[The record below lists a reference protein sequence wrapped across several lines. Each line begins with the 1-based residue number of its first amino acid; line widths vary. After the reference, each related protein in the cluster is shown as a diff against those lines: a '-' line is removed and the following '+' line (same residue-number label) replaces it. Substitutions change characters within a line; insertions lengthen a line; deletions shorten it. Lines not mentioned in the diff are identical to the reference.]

1 MMARRT
7 FLATGA
13 AAAAAAAGQETAAA
27 DTGVDEGEG
36 EGEGAKVDEGGGRQ
50 DTDFLDFLT
59 TAADDRAKSVLDG
72 YAAYLTELR
81 DRGQARPS
89 ARALRTL
96 TSVFVHGG
104 SAYHHDGALLGPLG
118 ELADTLE
125 EEQFD
130 DGLWDQGAAHSPP
143 DTAFSIVDLNL
154 AYSLLDE
161 DGHASTRPLRAT
173 VERILRAAGPA
184 LATGGLHTANHRWL
198 VCSALSRIHR
208 RWPDPAYP
216 RRIDAWLAEG
226 IDQLPGGEYSERSPT
241 YAAVVSNPALLT
253 IARFHD
259 RPDLYANVRD
269 NLEASLYVIEP
280 NGEVEMVHSRRQDQ
294 TTLRHLPEFWLQY
307 RELAIRDGDGRFAAV
322 AALIEER
329 GSSQTFGETPPGD
342 RLAEV
347 LDRPELSW
355 ELPRVTG
362 LPTDFEHHDTAC
374 SLVRVRRGDRTAS
387 IFGGTDFP
395 DVHAIS
401 SGLSTNPTFF
411 KTRKGAAILD
421 SLRLAP
427 RFFSL
432 GHFRAENLERTADG
446 WRLTAEVRAAWHHP
460 LPRRHRRPDG
470 LYALTDDGRFWSAMD
485 FPHRPKEYRTLR
497 TEVLVREAKEKE
509 AKEAKGGSWT
519 LDFQLTGAEVPFALE
534 LCFRR
539 GGTLTGDGLEPVTD
553 SPDTYHLVSGEATY
567 AVGDDR
573 ITFGPGNG
581 KGGKQPPVV
590 DAGERYSWMNG
601 SLTPDGVRVL
611 ITGRSPVTYRLTLG

>member
-7 FLATGA
+7 FLASSAAATAPVGQGTA
-13 AAAAAAAGQETAAA
+13 AAA
-27 DTGVDEGEG
+27 TGVGEDG
-36 EGEGAKVDEGGGRQ
+36 DRL
-50 DTDFLDFLT
+50 DTDFLAFLT
-59 TAADDRAKSVLDG
+59 TAADARAESILDG

-81 DRGQARPS
+81 DQGKARSS

-96 TSVFVHGG
+96 TSVYVHEE
-104 SAYHHDGALLGPLG
+104 SAHHHDGELLGPLG
-118 ELADTLE
+118 ELADTLA

-161 DGHASTRPLRAT
+161 DGHGPTRALRAT

-198 VCSALSRIHR
+198 VCAALARIHR

-216 RRIDAWLAEG
+216 RRIDDWLAEG

-259 RPDLYANVRD
+259 RPDLYANVRE
-269 NLEASLYVIEP
+269 NLNASLPVIEP

-294 TTLRHLPEFWLQY
+294 TTLRYLPEFWLQY

-322 AALIEER
+322 AALLRER
-329 GSSQTFGETPPGD
+329 GAGQTFGETPLGD

-347 LDRPELSW
+347 LDRPELARK
-355 ELPRVTG
+355 LPQVAD

-374 SLVRVRRGDRTAS
+374 ALVRVRRGDRTAS

-395 DVHAIS
+395 DLHAIS

-411 KTRKGAAILD
+411 KMRKGAAILD

-427 RFFSL
+427 QFFSL
-432 GHFRAENLERTADG
+432 GHFRAENLERTDGG
-446 WRLTAEVRAAWHHP
+446 WRLTAEVRAAFHQP
-460 LPRRHRRPDG
+460 LPPQHRRPDG
-470 LYALTDDGRFWSAMD
+470 LYPLTDDGRFWSAMD

-497 TEVLVREAKEKE
+497 TEVVVKES
-509 AKEAKGGSWT
+509 ADGSWA
-519 LDFQLTGAEVPFALE
+519 LDVQLAGSEVPFALE

-539 GGTLTGDGLEPVTD
+539 GGTLAGAGLEEVKD
-553 SPDTYHLVSGEATY
+553 SPDKYHLVTGEATY
-567 AVGDDR
+567 TVGGDR

-611 ITGRSPVTYRLTLG
+611 ITGRSPLTYRLTLR